1 MIRFLMKKA
10 PYTSSVKASEPTVPA
25 DLAKALKAA
34 PEVMAVWK
42 ELTPLARR
50 DWIGWVDTAK
60 QAETRARRI
69 EQVGSKIRDGKR
81 RPCCYAVVP
90 MALYQAL
97 GKNPRAKTAW
107 SALSP
112 DERRDVACW
121 VESPEKPADRKLRV
135 AEVCDILA
143 NGKKLKTL

>member
-1 MIRFLMKKA
+1 MNKT
-10 PYTSSVKASEPTVPA
+10 PSPSSTKTSEPTVPA
-25 DLAKALKAA
+25 DLLRALKAE

-42 ELTPLARR
+42 GLTPLARR

-97 GKNPRAKTAW
+97 GKNPKAKVAW
-107 SALSP
+107 SAL
-112 DERRDVACW
+112 DADKRRDVACW
-121 VESPEKPADRKLRV
+121 VESPENPADRKLRV

-143 NGKKLKTL
+143 NGKKLGLEQKS